1 MITAHIASI
10 ADRED
15 SLRRVVQAMYMQ
27 VDSIFIA
34 LNGYKEVPAW
44 LSRYPKAKG
53 TLLDNRFKDCAK
65 FLFIHETEGLCLVWD
80 DDLIMNS
87 TTVRYLEIGLK
98 KYGGVVGLHGK
109 SYKRPPENFKKWSAN
124 YRCLGNVTED
134 VMVDIIGTG
143 CTMFDNRQVKLDL
156 SVFEYPGLAD
166 ITFSRLCHKQGVPM
180 TVLKHPANYLT
191 YIAPAETIW
200 RTTKDFS
207 LHTKLIK
214 EFLI

>member
-1 MITAHIASI
+1 MITAHIASV
-10 ADRED
+10 ASRED
-15 SLRRVVQAMYMQ
+15 SLRRVIQSMYLQ
-27 VDSIFIA
+27 VDAIFIA

-53 TLLDNRFKDCAK
+53 TLLDNKFKDCAK
-65 FLFIHETEGLCLVWD
+65 FLFIHETEGRCLVWD
-80 DDLIMNS
+80 DDLVAPNLC
-87 TTVRYLEIGLK
+87 VRYMEMGLK

-109 SYKRPPENFKKWSAN
+109 SYKRPVESFKKWSAN
-124 YRCLGNVTED
+124 YRCLGTVIQD
-134 VMVDIIGTG
+134 SPIDIIGTG
-143 CTMFDNRQVKLDL
+143 CMMFDNRQVKLDI
-156 SVFEYPGLAD
+156 SVFDHPGMAD
-166 ITFSRLCHKQGVPM
+166 VTFSRLCHKQNVPM